1 MGYDFAQAVLS
12 SGGGLLVCVWAN
24 VSLWKQMGYV
34 RESMKTVY
42 GWPEKAAAGSDPPLV
57 TRHFIAQGPQHPI
70 HLIVTLPPG
79 QRLSDRQVAD
89 INRARWVI
97 EVYYRH
103 FKQTSARRK
112 LRSHAANNTRDEL
125 EWSLVGLW
133 FLLLYASDEL
143 NRQEILLDCLS
154 AAGSLKAFRQ
164 IARDF
169 YHAAETTNTLL
180 QRLRHALID
189 TYPRTNKVSRDY
201 HQIKQICPTAGPPK
215 IHRADKSQ
223 SQLTRSITQLQPNG

>member
-103 FKQTSARRK
+103 FKQTFARRK
-112 LRSHAANNTRDEL
+112 LRSHAADNARVEL

-133 FLLLYASDEL
+133 SLLLYASDEL
-143 NRQEILLDCLS
+143 NRQEIPL
-154 AAGSLKAFRQ
+154 
-164 IARDF
+164 
-169 YHAAETTNTLL
+169 E
-180 QRLRHALID
+180 RL
-189 TYPRTNKVSRDY
+189 
-201 HQIKQICPTAGPPK
+201 
-215 IHRADKSQ
+215 
-223 SQLTRSITQLQPNG
+223 